1 MLIKIVPR
9 TELIDNVIL
18 LGPSNDQKFD
28 YERFFGEQVD
38 KKKNDHTYRVFKK
51 VTRKGIQFPYAEEHT
66 GEKRKITVWCSN
78 DYLGMSWHP
87 MVTKAVRY
95 YQISCMDI
103 CSVVVFL
110 IMFIPFLTI
119 DCFKSI
125 FLSNFY
131 IKTQSCLTVVS
142 NNLHIW

>member
-1 MLIKIVPR
+1 MILTLFAQKIFRR
-9 TELIDNVIL
+9 TELIDNVMLFI
-18 LGPSNDQKFD
+18 GPSNDHKFD

-51 VTRKGIQFPYAEEHT
+51 VTRKGIQFPFAEEHT

-95 YQISCMDI
+95 YQISFVHMA
-103 CSVVVFL
+103 VLFL
-110 IMFIPFLTI
+110 IFV
-119 DCFKSI
+119 
-125 FLSNFY
+125 
-131 IKTQSCLTVVS
+131 SCLF
-142 NNLHIW
+142 LF